1 MNADVCMPSES
12 SSPRVIV
19 IGSGIAGA
27 SVAYALTQRRLR
39 VLILERESQPGYHST
54 GRSAAHWISSYGPPG
69 VRALTLASR
78 SFLLNPPEGFCEAPL
93 MRPRATMEV
102 AVPGQEHLLEAA
114 WQVARATTPNGAALL
129 SAEET
134 IARVSVLQPDRVAGA
149 VWQPDAFDID
159 VNALH
164 QGFLR
169 AARRQGATLRTDAE
183 VVAIERCGSHDGN
196 DSDVGSDSGHAWRL
210 RLRDGTQIEAPVIVN
225 AAGAWCDVLAQLAG
239 VAPIGLQPR
248 RRSAFTFTPPAGVA
262 TQDWPL
268 VAAVDESWY
277 FKPDAGMLLGSPA
290 NADPVEPHDVQPDEM
305 DIAIAIDALE
315 TATTM
320 EVHPK
325 RPWAGLRSFTAGGE
339 LVIRM
344 AEDAPGFFWLAGQGG
359 YGIQTSPAAS
369 QEAATLICGW
379 LRG

>member
-1 MNADVCMPSES
+1 MNADVCVPSES
-12 SSPRVIV
+12 SSPQVIV

-78 SFLLNPPEGFCEAPL
+78 SFLLNPPEGFCEVPL

-134 IARVSVLQPDRVAGA
+134 IARVSVLQADRVAGA

-169 AARRQGATLRTDAE
+169 VARRQGATLRTDAE
-183 VVAIERCGSHDGN
+183 VIAIER
-196 DSDVGSDSGHAWRL
+196 DSDTGSDSGHAWHL
-210 RLRDGTQIEAPVIVN
+210 TLRDGTQLEAPVIVN
-225 AAGAWCDVLAQLAG
+225 AAGAWCDVLAHMAG

-248 RRSAFTFTPPAGVA
+248 RRTAFTFAPPAGVA

-290 NADPVEPHDVQPDEM
+290 NADPVEPQDVQPDEM
-305 DIAIAIDALE
+305 DVAIAIDALE

-320 EVHPK
+320 EVHPR
-325 RPWAGLRSFTAGGE
+325 RPWAGLRSFTAEGE

-379 LRG
+379 LR